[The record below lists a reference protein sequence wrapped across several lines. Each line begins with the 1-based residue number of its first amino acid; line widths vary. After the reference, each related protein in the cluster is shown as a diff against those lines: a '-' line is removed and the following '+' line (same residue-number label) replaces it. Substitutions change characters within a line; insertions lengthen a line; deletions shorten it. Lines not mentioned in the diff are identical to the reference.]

1 MGASLQ
7 NPIGNFLGGGTL
19 SSAILYGL
27 VDRDAVE
34 ESAMN
39 GAIEDARKTATR
51 MAKLVGKSVGRILG
65 MSKIETSG
73 TGTRAMGIA
82 RKGKESKFTTDYI
95 SLSPER
101 VEVTASLTMIFE
113 LLDS

>member
-1 MGASLQ
+1 MFVRRSKS
-7 NPIGNFLGGGTL
+7 GTL

-27 VDRDAVE
+27 VDRDAIE
-34 ESAMN
+34 ESAMT
-39 GAIEDARKTATR
+39 GAIEDAQKTATR
-51 MAKLVGKSVGRILG
+51 TAKLVWKRVGRILG

-73 TGTRAMGIA
+73 TGIRPIGIVK
-82 RKGKESKFTTDYI
+82 KGKASKFTTDYL
-95 SLSPER
+95 SLSPDK